1 MTMAEDS
8 KENSE
13 RDTEQKDLMELV
25 NGNGPWQWMIFA
37 MIFVVSI
44 PDGSTNMSMTFFA
57 PNLDYWCARPQG
69 INLSVQ
75 EWKEVGLPPDDS
87 KCSRYRFVNISHSSL
102 AQLENNRFSN
112 ETTVCNS
119 WEFDDSFYTSTIVSQ
134 WNLVC
139 DREWLVSVSKSTFII
154 GYIFSSSIFAY
165 LADRFGRKPIAMLC
179 NVLAIISGICTIFST
194 SFLMF
199 AIARAFAGIGVTG
212 TANITFILLLEI
224 ITPEHRSPYFMG
236 IGLAWVVGALHLPL
250 IAWLLRDWIW
260 METVILIPSVLFL
273 FCWWWFPESPHW
285 LAHGKRDQA
294 LKVLSKAAK
303 MNGVDVS
310 DAKLEEI
317 LLKTEKSYED
327 ETPGVSVMQL
337 FHPELRL
344 RTLAMWFIW
353 SATAFVYYGITYN
366 TNELAGNPFVNFTLY
381 NLTEVPATILSF
393 IVIQYKGRRW
403 PLSIS
408 LIITAL
414 CSFLVYL
421 IPADPWWIRTS
432 VSLLGICSISGTFG
446 IIGLFTAEIFP
457 TLLRNI
463 GVGSASTVARFA
475 ASMAPFV
482 RELERATHPVVPQI
496 LYGVVCIISAGLSL
510 LLPETMNCSI
520 PDTIK
525 EAAKISR
532 KNSNNIQR
540 RNK

>member
-212 TANITFILLLEI
+212 TANITFILRNSMATI
-224 ITPEHRSPYFMG
+224 YCR
-236 IGLAWVVGALHLPL
+236 
-250 IAWLLRDWIW
+250 
-260 METVILIPSVLFL
+260 
-273 FCWWWFPESPHW
+273 WFPESPHW